1 MGRIRHRL
9 KLSGII
15 PPRLSSNKRGEPLT
29 TNLLTMKPIVKA
41 FLFVCLAVNVSLVLA
56 APESNVDKNGL
67 GIQGYDPVAF
77 FTDGKPV
84 LGKEEFHVTYRGV
97 IYRFAS
103 AEHQAIFE
111 KAPAKYE
118 PQFGGYCAYG
128 VAQGHLA
135 PGKVEAFQIVNGQL
149 LMQYDSRTRDEFNKN
164 QQANLHA
171 AQSKWQTLPDTNK

>member
-1 MGRIRHRL
+1 
-9 KLSGII
+9 
-15 PPRLSSNKRGEPLT
+15 
-29 TNLLTMKPIVKA
+29 MKPIVKL
-41 FLFVCLAVNVSLVLA
+41 FFFVCLSVSASFALT
-56 APESNVDKNGL
+56 APNVDKNGV
-67 GIQGYDPVAF
+67 GIEGYDPVAF

-84 LGKEEFHVTYRGV
+84 LGKKEFHVTYRGV

-135 PGKVEAFQIVNGQL
+135 PGKAEAFQIVNGQL
-149 LMQYDSRTRDEFNKN
+149 LMQYDSHTRDEFNKD
-164 QQANLHA
+164 QQANLDA
-171 AQSKWQTLPDTNK
+171 AQSKWQTLPDTSR